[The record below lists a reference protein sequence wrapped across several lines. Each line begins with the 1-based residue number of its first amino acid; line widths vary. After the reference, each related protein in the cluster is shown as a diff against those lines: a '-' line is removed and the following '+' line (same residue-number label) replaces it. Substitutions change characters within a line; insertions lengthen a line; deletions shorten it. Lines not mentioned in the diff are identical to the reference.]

1 MSTWMT
7 ALGNMGASITG
18 VKDVY
23 KPTDNI
29 TSTWS
34 SLAKNLVAAAGTVGL
49 TALAGKTILPTS
61 QQPVLRRTA
70 SGVPI
75 PSITQPGVTA
85 PQAVGSNG
93 AGVLSRSLSP
103 SAVGTELWI
112 AAGLVVIAIVLVVA
126 MRPSG
131 VHLER

>member
-7 ALGNMGASITG
+7 ALGNMGASITS

-34 SLAKNLVAAAGTVGL
+34 SLAKNLVAAAGTIGL
-49 TALAGKTILPTS
+49 TALAGKTSQATTS
-61 QQPVLRRTA
+61 TPVLRRTVF
-70 SGVPI
+70 GVPI
-75 PSITQPGVTA
+75 PSVVQAGQTA
-85 PQAVGSNG
+85 PQQIGSP
-93 AGVLSRSLSP
+93 AAAVLSKTLSP
-103 SAVGTELWI
+103 SAVSTELWI
-112 AAGLVVIAIVLVVA
+112 AAGVVVVAIILVVA

-131 VHLER
+131 VHMER